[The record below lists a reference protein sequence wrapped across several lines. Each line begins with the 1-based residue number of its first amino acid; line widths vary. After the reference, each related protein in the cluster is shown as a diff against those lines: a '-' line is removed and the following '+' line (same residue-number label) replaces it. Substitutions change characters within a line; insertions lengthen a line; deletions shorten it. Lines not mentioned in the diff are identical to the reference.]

1 MKSSEDPMPAAGRA
15 ANGPVI
21 PRTRLDGVALPIS
34 RMVIG
39 CDNRD
44 SLEAGAPVW
53 DAWMAAG
60 GNAFDT
66 AFVYGAGRHEA
77 VLGQWIA
84 ARGVAAEIVVIVK
97 GAHPPHCTPEAI
109 AGQLDASLDRL
120 GLDRAP
126 VYILHRD
133 NPEVPVGEFVD
144 ALNRLHD
151 AGRIG
156 VFGGSNWTVARFT
169 EANALAAARGLQP
182 MRILNNNLSL
192 AVMQR
197 PVWAGCLAS
206 NDPETLAW
214 LRATGT
220 AHLAWSSQARGFFL
234 PAEAR
239 SRLSDDTGPEACFG
253 GAANEER
260 RRRAEVLAA
269 RYGVSAHNIATAWV
283 LAQAFPSFAIVG
295 PRTPQEIASTLP
307 GLEVPLT
314 PAEVAWLNFEAD
326 DLA

>member
-1 MKSSEDPMPAAGRA
+1 
-15 ANGPVI
+15 
-21 PRTRLDGVALPIS
+21 VALPIS
-34 RMVIG
+34 RLVIG

-53 DAWMAAG
+53 DAWMEAG

-97 GAHPPHCTPEAI
+97 GAHTPHCTPEAM

-144 ALNRLHD
+144 ALNRLHE

-156 VFGGSNWTVARFT
+156 VFGGSNWSVARFAQ
-169 EANALAAARGLQP
+169 ANAHAAARGLQP
-182 MRILNNNLSL
+182 MRILNNHLSL

-239 SRLSDDTGPEACFG
+239 SRLSDDTSPESCFG
-253 GAANEER
+253 GPANEER

-269 RYGVSAHNIATAWV
+269 RYGVSTHNIATAWV

-295 PRTPQEIASTLP
+295 PRTPGEVASTLP
-307 GLEVPLT
+307 GLVVALE
-314 PAEVAWLNFEAD
+314 PADAAWLNLEAGQP
-326 DLA
+326 A